1 MVTQEGKGG
10 SIMLRKAYTKTG
22 KSCRV
27 TFDLP
32 SEVGAKKA
40 VLCGDFNN
48 WDGKAHPMKRRK
60 DGHFTATISL
70 EAGRSYRFKYQLDNR
85 RWENDWA
92 ADGYVPNDF
101 GSDDSMVKV

>member
-1 MVTQEGKGG
+1 
-10 SIMLRKAYTKTG
+10 MLRKAYSKTG

-32 SEVGAKKA
+32 SEVEASQA
-40 VLCGDFNN
+40 LLCGDFNN

-60 DGHFTATISL
+60 DGRFSATISL
-70 EAGRSYRFKYQLDNR
+70 EAGRSYRFKYHLDNR
-85 RWENDWA
+85 RWENDWE
-92 ADGYVPNDF
+92 ADAYVPNAF